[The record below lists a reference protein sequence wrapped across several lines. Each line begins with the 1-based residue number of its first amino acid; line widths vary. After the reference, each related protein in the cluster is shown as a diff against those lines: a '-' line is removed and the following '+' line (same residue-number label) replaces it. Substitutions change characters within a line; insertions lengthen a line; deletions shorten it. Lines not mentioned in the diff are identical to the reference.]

1 MSKKVLNEVE
11 RLTKKGKFSFGNV
24 VGHAGSLVSTGMG
37 IKSGMNEDKRYA
49 QELAARGIKDDRSW
63 VSRNAKALTSGVGG
77 AVGGA
82 LSSYIT
88 RKTGLAQ
95 NKTWLG
101 KALNVGVGYAA
112 SNVGNKLANMPLK
125 KYRESVLKK
134 HDQMYGEPE
143 SNMQSFYYPGGE
155 VRFYADNED
164 KLAPNGEVRSAHTAH
179 KSWIQRNKKLLIGA
193 GITAGLA
200 AGGYYLGKHMGNKVN
215 QSGGSLKNHLDTKSV
230 EKYLNSKGIHKWN
243 KGMDSSVYK
252 SIVAN
257 NKKFLSNPQFN
268 GYLDNRVKERFAGYG
283 LAAAGA
289 LGAAGSL
296 ALMKKDPE
304 TKTQS
309 RAVNWGIK
317 GLNSGGYKRSALGTL
332 SGFIADRLLPPSNDE
347 EKSKMLLKCTQFLTD
362 VSKVANSDV
371 QRDLAR
377 YVNSI
382 KDLIKSI
389 PDENHKLDLSIR
401 ATVEDL
407 SDKID
412 SLKNSSPKL
421 EKIVD
426 NFNHDLGYFM
436 GYISQLNK

>member
-1 MSKKVLNEVE
+1 MSKKNEYEKLVE
-11 RLTKKGKFSFGNV
+11 KGKFSFGNV

-143 SNMQSFYYPGGE
+143 SSMQSFYYPGGE
-155 VRFYADNED
+155 VRFYSGSSSD
-164 KLAPNGEVRSAHTAH
+164 EVRKPAHDEN
-179 KSWIQRNKKLLIGA
+179 KPNWIQRNKKLLIGA

-200 AGGYYLGKHMGNKVN
+200 AGGYYLGKHIGNKVN

-296 ALMKKDPE
+296 ALMKKDKDPE
-304 TKTQS
+304 TKIQS

-362 VSKVANSDV
+362 VSKVASSDV

-377 YVNSI
+377 YVNSL

-389 PDENHKLDLSIR
+389 PDENHKLDLNIR
-401 ATVEDL
+401 ANVEDL

>member
-1 MSKKVLNEVE
+1 MSKKNEFEKLVE
-11 RLTKKGKFSFGNV
+11 KGKFSFGNV

-134 HDQMYGEPE
+134 HDKMYGEPDVE
-143 SNMQSFYYPGGE
+143 MQSFFYPGGE
-155 VRFYADNED
+155 VRFHSDSKEESTGS
-164 KLAPNGEVRSAHTAH
+164 KI
-179 KSWIQRNKKLLIGA
+179 KSWAKRNKKLLIGA
-193 GITAGLA
+193 GIATGLA
-200 AGGYYLGKHMGNKVN
+200 AGGYFLGKHLGNKIN
-215 QSGGSLKNHLDTKSV
+215 KSGGMLKDHLDKKSV
-230 EKYLNSKGIHKWN
+230 EKFLNSKGIHKWN
-243 KGMDSSVYK
+243 RGMDSSVYK

-268 GYLDNRVKERFAGYG
+268 GYLNNRVKERLAGYG
-283 LAAAGA
+283 LAAGGVLGGAGV
-289 LGAAGSL
+289 L
-296 ALMKKDPE
+296 ALMKKDKKDPE

-347 EKSKMLLKCTQFLTD
+347 EKSKMLLRCTQFLTD
-362 VSKVANSDV
+362 VSKVASSDV

-401 ATVEDL
+401 ANVEDL